1 MVYSLDMNSCAM
13 AIRNFIAR
21 RGVSLEIFSDNG
33 TNLKAAEKKQRE
45 SYQNLKME
53 TLKQEFVGSETKWTF
68 IPPASPW
75 ADLGNEWFVQLKM
88 YCTTSLRP
96 IKN

>member
-75 ADLGNEWFVQLKM
+75 ADLGYEWFVQ
-88 YCTTSLRP
+88 
-96 IKN
+96 